1 MKAIEQHFQ
10 MLLTLESVDGTAC
23 ELGGRGKGDEG
34 VCMLYKVVLTF
45 KSEEKTQVCGHSNES
60 Y

>member
-1 MKAIEQHFQ
+1 

-45 KSEEKTQVCGHSNES
+45 RSEEKTQVCDHLLRFSITCGL
-60 Y
+60 